1 MSVEKRQQE
10 VISILNAIGFP
21 IGSGTEFSTPLRQKR
36 VANILMGVANIRPDQ
51 GFTDIFYYGDGN
63 NFAPRTR
70 DLIRFINENYGEN
83 IADSSYDDIRRK
95 NLDFLVEAG
104 LVVRAANRPGAATN
118 DGTRGYS
125 ISSDAIELFRQFGKL
140 TWSAVV
146 SSWTSKAGRLS
157 DKLARPRKQR
167 LVSVSLPNGS
177 RLTLSEG
184 KHNDLQKAI
193 IEDFLP
199 RFLMKPELLYLGDT
213 SKKILIHDE
222 KSLEQFGLQ
231 SFSHDTLPDV
241 VAVDHDRRWIYF
253 IEAVHSANP
262 ISRLRHL
269 TLEKLSAD
277 CTLGRVYVSAFLDR
291 DAFRQWVAELSW
303 ETEVWL
309 ASEPSHMIHFNGDRF
324 LGPHAPN
331 QQ

>member
-1 MSVEKRQQE
+1 MSVEKRQNE
-10 VISILNAIGFP
+10 VLSILKAIGFP
-21 IGSGTEFSTPLRQKR
+21 IGSGTEFATPLRQKR
-36 VANILMGVANIRPDQ
+36 VANILMGVANLRPDQ
-51 GFTDIFYYGDGN
+51 DLYDICYYGDGTD
-63 NFAPRTR
+63 FAPRTR
-70 DLIRFINENYGEN
+70 DLIRFINEHYGEK

-104 LVVRAANRPGAATN
+104 VVVRAANRPGAATN

-125 ISSDAIELFRQFGKL
+125 ISSDAVELFRQFGDPSWN
-140 TWSAVV
+140 TVI
-146 SSWTSKAGRLS
+146 SSWTSKAGRLF

-167 LVSVSLPNGS
+167 LVSVSLPDGS
-177 RLTLSEG
+177 SLALSEG

-199 RFLMKPELLYLGDT
+199 RFLLKPELLYLGDT
-213 SKKILIHDE
+213 SKKILIHDAE
-222 KSLEQFGLQ
+222 ALKKIGLQ

-241 VAVDHDRRWIYF
+241 VAVDHDRGWIYF

-277 CTLGRVYVSAFLDR
+277 CTFGRVYVSAFLDR

-309 ASEPSHMIHFNGDRF
+309 ASDPSHMIHFNGDRF

-331 QQ
+331 QK